1 MILRKEENLLTNKL
15 AAVFGLDAFHL
26 NHTRLVKSDEIF
38 EDVYSVKEDNKTKTQ
53 ELSIKLYTSKLD
65 SNDRE
70 IYHES
75 SMDII
80 YNNNKIT
87 SIIDKRK
94 NINNSCAYMM
104 DRTGKHIQNQRITF
118 IDRTE
123 ESIKVTREDI
133 IIRNESNLIS
143 RYEIIYYYD
152 DYKVDDFMYKF
163 EYNESNQIKL
173 IKEYKI
179 NDKNNDLAFTC
190 TAEYEVVYDE
200 QNKILYLR
208 NTEDELKSEVFN
220 YHKNSIS
227 VLRSSFN
234 NDKVCVER
242 TLCRFKTR
250 K

>member
-1 MILRKEENLLTNKL
+1 MLSK
-15 AAVFGLDAFHL
+15 D
-26 NHTRLVKSDEIF
+26 F
-38 EDVYSVKEDNKTKTQ
+38 E
-53 ELSIKLYTSKLD
+53 
-65 SNDRE
+65 
-70 IYHES
+70 
-75 SMDII
+75 
-80 YNNNKIT
+80 
-87 SIIDKRK
+87 
-94 NINNSCAYMM
+94 
-104 DRTGKHIQNQRITF
+104 
-118 IDRTE
+118 
-123 ESIKVTREDI
+123 
-133 IIRNESNLIS
+133 
-143 RYEIIYYYD
+143 IYYYD

-200 QNKILYLR
+200 QNRILYLR